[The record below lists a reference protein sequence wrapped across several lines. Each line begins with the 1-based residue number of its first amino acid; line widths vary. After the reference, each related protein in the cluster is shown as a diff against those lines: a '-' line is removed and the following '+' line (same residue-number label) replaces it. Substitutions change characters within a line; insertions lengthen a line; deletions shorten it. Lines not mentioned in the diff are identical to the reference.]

1 MARVL
6 GIGCIEKHANQELIR
21 HANHVEYKGL
31 AELQNRIDGIR
42 SLKTRDQIMPWEVLH
57 IDQSDLL
64 NPRLAEQFRD
74 IIVKEY
80 GAGSDIRHYDY
91 VSNESGPAR
100 NITVKFVVYP
110 IVLGREN
117 HRLTDSE
124 LLTRIHTNLEFLVK
138 RLGSDRLLIE
148 LPNPEE
154 LSQHEGLL
162 KLFKDPGGIGNL
174 LGHQKIGL
182 ALDLDD
188 LQAWAGQL
196 GIPQVG
202 LPDALPPDRV
212 RKARVGKDRFDL
224 LRDLFEKNRLESL
237 EAVTYNGS
245 DAQDLLEIKS
255 LLRES
260 GATLIDDALSV
271 QYYFPEIDKFRHRE
285 IFEGVRYCFQALSN
299 ISPYVHRWIA
309 RKIEDLTPLLKR
321 EPNYAEQTVLNGTA
335 VIEAG
340 AFVSPTA
347 TVGAGSI
354 VKRGAVVMEH
364 ATVEDGAVIGEN
376 VYVAEGARIKG
387 GHIEGNVYVGSG
399 VLIEGNCTI
408 KDGVWIDDGVKVI
421 RNTVI
426 VNLCYIGEGTVIYSA
441 SISNGVILERH
452 CELRPGTY
460 IRKDA
465 IFGDH
470 VVFRSEA
477 KNTVIMNGVPLR
489 DPETGEEVVGGSES
503 GHYGYCGDSIL
514 GRMVNEGAGDMNSNV
529 KNDWGKTRV
538 TIGGWRFA
546 SGLAKFGAIIGD
558 FTTVGCL
565 TVLEPGT
572 LIGRAC
578 NVYGAKVRSW
588 LQTATVYA
596 EDQIPSQRWADSL
609 PREQHSL
616 EGRSAAVYRAIRS
629 FEESRTKRVSAYP

>member
-1 MARVL
+1 MARIL
-6 GIGCIEKHANQELIR
+6 GIGCIEKHANQELVQ
-21 HANHVEYKGL
+21 HTTHVEYSGL
-31 AELQNRIDGIR
+31 ADLQNRIDGIR
-42 SLKTRDQIMPWEVLH
+42 SFKAHDQIIPWEILH
-57 IDQSDLL
+57 IDQTDIL
-64 NPRLAEQFRD
+64 NPRLAEQYRD

-80 GAGSDIRHYDY
+80 GARSDIRHYDY

-110 IVLGREN
+110 IVLGRKN
-117 HRLTDSE
+117 HHLSGSD
-124 LLTRIHTNLEFLVK
+124 LLTRFDSNLEFLVQ
-138 RLGSDRLLIE
+138 RLGSERLLIE
-148 LPNPEE
+148 LPHPEE
-154 LSQHEGLL
+154 LAHHEGLQKLVLDPSGL
-162 KLFKDPGGIGNL
+162 KKL
-174 LGHQKIGL
+174 LGDHEIGL
-182 ALDLDD
+182 AFDLDNV
-188 LQAWAGQL
+188 QAWAQQL
-196 GIPQVG
+196 RVPSKELADT
-202 LPDALPPDRV
+202 LPLDSV
-212 RKARVGKDRFDL
+212 KKARVGKDHFAL
-224 LRDLFEKNRLESL
+224 LGDLFQGNLLESL

-245 DAQDLLEIKS
+245 DAQNLLKIKS
-255 LLRES
+255 LLQES

-271 QYYFPEIDKFRHRE
+271 QYYFPDIPEFRHRE
-285 IFEGVRYCFQALSN
+285 IFEGVRYCYQALDN
-299 ISPYVHRWIA
+299 ISPYVHTWIT
-309 RKIEDLTPLLKR
+309 RKIQDLTPLLDR
-321 EPNYAEQTVLNGTA
+321 EPNYTEQTVVNGTG
-335 VIEAG
+335 VIDAG
-340 AFVSPTA
+340 AYVSPKA

-354 VKRGAVVMEH
+354 VKRGAVVTEH
-364 ATVEDGAVIGEN
+364 AIVEDGAVIGEN
-376 VYVAEGARIKG
+376 VYVAEGAHIKS
-387 GHIEGNVYVGSG
+387 GHIEANVYVGSG

-421 RNTVI
+421 RNTTI
-426 VNLCYIGEGTVIYSA
+426 INLCYVGEGTEIFSA
-441 SISNGVILERH
+441 SISNGVILEKH

-489 DPETGEEVVGGSES
+489 DPKTGEEVVGGSES

-529 KNDWGKTRV
+529 KNDWGNARV
-538 TIGGWRFA
+538 TIDGWRFA

-629 FEESRTKRVSAYP
+629 FEEGRTKRVSAHP

>member
-1 MARVL
+1 MARIL
-6 GIGCIEKHANQELIR
+6 GIGCIEKHANQKLIQ
-21 HANHVEYKGL
+21 HTTHVEYNGL
-31 AELQNRIDGIR
+31 ADLQNRIDSTR
-42 SLKTRDQIMPWEVLH
+42 SFRAHDQIIPWEILH
-57 IDQSDLL
+57 IDQTDVLD
-64 NPRLAEQFRD
+64 PRLAEQYRD

-80 GAGSDIRHYDY
+80 GARSDIRHYDY
-91 VSNESGPAR
+91 ASNESGPAR

-110 IVLGREN
+110 IVSGLQTR
-117 HRLTDSE
+117 RLSGSE
-124 LLTRIHTNLEFLVK
+124 LLTRVDTNLEFLVQ
-138 RLGSDRLLIE
+138 RLGSERLLIE
-148 LPNPEE
+148 LPKPEE
-154 LSQHEGLL
+154 LSHHEGLQ
-162 KLFKDPGGIGNL
+162 KLFMDPGGLSKL
-174 LGHQKIGL
+174 LRDHEIGL
-182 ALDLDD
+182 SLDLDD
-188 LQAWAGQL
+188 VQAWAQQL
-196 GIPQVG
+196 GIQQVD
-202 LPDALPPDRV
+202 LPDTLPLDRV
-212 RKARVGKDRFDL
+212 KKTRVGNDHFDL
-224 LRDLFEKNRLESL
+224 LGDLFQGNRLESL

-245 DAQDLLEIKS
+245 DTQSVLKIKS
-255 LLRES
+255 LLRDS

-271 QYYFPEIDKFRHRE
+271 EYYFPEIAEFRHRE
-285 IFEGVRYCFQALSN
+285 IFEGVRYCFQALDN
-299 ISPYVHRWIA
+299 ISPYVHTWIT
-309 RKIEDLTPLLKR
+309 RKLEDLTPFLDR
-321 EPNYAEQTVLNGTA
+321 EPNYTEQTVVNGTG

-340 AFVSPTA
+340 AFVSPKA

-354 VKRGAVVMEH
+354 VKRGAVVTGD
-364 ATVEDGAVIGEN
+364 AIVEDGAVIGEN
-376 VYVAEGARIKG
+376 VYVAEGAHIKS

-408 KDGVWIDDGVKVI
+408 RDGVWIDDGVKVI
-421 RNTVI
+421 RNTAI
-426 VNLCYIGEGTVIYSA
+426 IDLCYVGEGTEIYSA
-441 SISNGVILERH
+441 SISDGVILEKH
-452 CELRPGTY
+452 CELRPGAY

-465 IFGDH
+465 IFADH

-489 DPETGEEVVGGSES
+489 DPQTGEDVVGGSES

-616 EGRSAAVYRAIRS
+616 EGRSAAVYQVIKS
-629 FEESRTKRVSAYP
+629 FEESRTKRVSAHP

>member
-6 GIGCIEKHANQELIR
+6 GIGCIEKHANQELIQ
-21 HANHVEYKGL
+21 HTNHVEYTGL
-31 AELQNRIDGIR
+31 ADLQNRIDGIR
-42 SLKTRDQIMPWEVLH
+42 SLKARDQIMPWEILN

-64 NPRLAEQFRD
+64 NPRLAEQYRD

-80 GAGSDIRHYDY
+80 GASSDIRHYDY
-91 VSNESGPAR
+91 VSNKSGPAR

-110 IVLGREN
+110 IASGHES
-117 HRLTDSE
+117 HRLSGSE
-124 LLTRIHTNLEFLVK
+124 LLTRIHTNLEFLVQ
-138 RLGSDRLLIE
+138 RLGIDRLLIG

-154 LSQHEGLL
+154 LSQHEGLQ
-162 KLFKDPGGIGNL
+162 KLFKDPGGLSKL
-174 LGHQKIGL
+174 LGDHEIGL

-188 LQAWAGQL
+188 MQVWEQQL
-196 GIPQVG
+196 GVPPDG
-202 LPDALPPDRV
+202 LPEALPLDRL

-224 LRDLFEKNRLESL
+224 LKDLFAKNRLESL
-237 EAVTYNGS
+237 EAVTYKGS
-245 DAQDLLEIKS
+245 DAQGLLEIKS

-271 QYYFPEIDKFRHRE
+271 QYYFPEIAKFRHRE
-285 IFEGVRYCFQALSN
+285 IFEGVRYCFQALNN
-299 ISPYVHRWIA
+299 ISPYVHRWIT

-321 EPNYAEQTVLNGTA
+321 EPNYSEQTVVNGTG

-354 VKRGAVVMEH
+354 VKRGAVVTEE
-364 ATVEDGAVIGEN
+364 ATVDDGAVIGGK
-376 VYVAEGARIKG
+376 VYVAEGAHIKG

-426 VNLCYIGEGTVIYSA
+426 VNRCYIGEGTVIYGA
-441 SISNGVILERH
+441 AISNGVILERH

-465 IFGDH
+465 IFADH

-477 KNTVIMNGVPLR
+477 KNTVIMSGVPLR
-489 DPETGEEVVGGSES
+489 DPETGEQVVGGSES

-529 KNDWGKTRV
+529 KNDWGKVRV

-596 EDQIPSQRWADSL
+596 EDQVPKQRWADSL

-616 EGRSAAVYRAIRS
+616 EGRSAAVYQAIKS
-629 FEESRTKRVSAYP
+629 FEESRTKRV